1 MLRKPFPCWHWR
13 QVSRRT
19 LRGLSTNRNKH
30 KHILL
35 AMTVNQLVII
45 TTIHLQIRTKDKP
58 RSSVKTPRQPLR
70 VPAFPVLWLLFLFVE
85 QHRLSWEPRVDP
97 EQGNSLTSSFF
108 LLLLWKREQS
118 RHYEERKR
126 ECQVFRVDEACS
138 QKQGKQAAKTFVSI
152 TATAQ
157 SNSSVFI
164 SKIAGRIRKERP
176 RKNNMRQKT
185 GFFGSRQMKTINN
198 NMKAFMS
205 FTRCQ
210 KVALIDWTCGPL
222 VRVWK

>member
-1 MLRKPFPCWHWR
+1 MLRKPFPHWHWR

-19 LRGLSTNRNKH
+19 LRCLSTNRNKL
-30 KHILL
+30 KHILP

-45 TTIHLQIRTKDKP
+45 TTIHLQIRDKEKP

-70 VPAFPVLWLLFLFVE
+70 VPAFPVLWLITFCRAT
-85 QHRLSWEPRVDP
+85 QTSWEPRVDP

-108 LLLLWKREQS
+108 LWLLWKREQS

-157 SNSSVFI
+157 SNSSVFV
-164 SKIAGRIRKERP
+164 SKIAGRIRKEHR
-176 RKNNMRQKT
+176 RKNNMRQRT
-185 GFFGSRQMKTINN
+185 GFLGSRQMKTV
-198 NMKAFMS
+198 K
-205 FTRCQ
+205 
-210 KVALIDWTCGPL
+210 
-222 VRVWK
+222 